1 MNNEKNIINFDL
13 EIKNL
18 LKNVEEMKAN
28 IDLFEM
34 IIEEQIPACV

>member
-34 IIEEQIPACV
+34 IIEEQIPTCV